1 MTNKVNSSTILPTS
15 IPESPKESFWQQHK
29 VAILMI
35 GGAALII
42 GGVALFILTNQ
53 GVGALSNC
61 NPTPSLCGDIAYCSG
76 LGSLALGIV
85 SFVWGMYGRYI

>member
-1 MTNKVNSSTILPTS
+1 MSAATMPIDQLSVQFCNAD
-15 IPESPKESFWQQHK
+15 SPKESFLQQHK

-42 GGVALFILTNQ
+42 SGVALCILTNQ

-61 NPTPSLCGDIAYCSG
+61 GDIAYCLCTGQKIIS
-76 LGSLALGIV
+76 
-85 SFVWGMYGRYI
+85 